1 MDQDVVLIVMITQLV
16 EDGRIKAD
24 RYWPSR
30 PGERLRLD
38 NGMSVK
44 FNSEI
49 EVDGLYKRSFSVEF
63 NGIMQNV
70 EQIQCV
76 LWPDGGSPSSTSVL
90 LDLIHHSNEV
100 LDDQAGTII
109 VHCSAGVGRTG
120 TFIGLYKL
128 IKDFL
133 DDEVKILDPFETV
146 LEMRKQRMKM
156 VQKPMQYH
164 YMIKCLADFVAEE
177 STEVV
182 YV

>member
-1 MDQDVVLIVMITQLV
+1 M
-16 EDGRIKAD
+16 EA
-24 RYWPSR
+24 
-30 PGERLRLD
+30 
-38 NGMSVK
+38 
-44 FNSEI
+44 
-49 EVDGLYKRSFSVEF
+49 
-63 NGIMQNV
+63 
-70 EQIQCV
+70 
-76 LWPDGGSPSSTSVL
+76 PSSTSVL

-128 IKDFL
+128 IQDFL
-133 DDEVKILDPFETV
+133 DDEVIFNFINNKYLNLILQKVKILDPFETV

-177 STEVV
+177 STDVE